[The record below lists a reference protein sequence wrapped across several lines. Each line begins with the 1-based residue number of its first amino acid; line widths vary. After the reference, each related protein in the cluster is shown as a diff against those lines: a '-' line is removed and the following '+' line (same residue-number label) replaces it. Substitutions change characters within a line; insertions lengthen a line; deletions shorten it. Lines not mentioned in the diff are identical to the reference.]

1 MIGFTEFYC
10 VAILLVLM
18 IFGFCV
24 GTAIIIKIGLMWLEQ
39 KKSEPAPVE
48 SAEPKIYLVK
58 QTAAS
63 PKPKPKKRRSPKVA
77 FEGLILKPEKKK
89 KRLIFLKF
97 EVFIDIFRK
106 NVLY

>member
-1 MIGFTEFYC
+1 MPNFIEG
-10 VAILLVLM
+10 LLLILM

-77 FEGLILKPEKKK
+77 FEGLILKPENVIIAE
-89 KRLIFLKF
+89 RENQLSTN
-97 EVFIDIFRK
+97 ESQRK
-106 NVLY
+106 VRF